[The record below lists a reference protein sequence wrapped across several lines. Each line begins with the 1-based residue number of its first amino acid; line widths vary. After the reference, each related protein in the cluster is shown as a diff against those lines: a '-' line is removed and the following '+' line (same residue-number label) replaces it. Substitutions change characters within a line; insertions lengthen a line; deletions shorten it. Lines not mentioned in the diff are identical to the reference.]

1 MTASAASP
9 NKHSVFFPFIFEIK
23 CESINFEAFITM
35 KWFTSTSF
43 EILTAGKHTATL
55 FEEETFASVTN
66 VRLSDVTDDVAVD
79 AG

>member
-1 MTASAASP
+1 
-9 NKHSVFFPFIFEIK
+9 
-23 CESINFEAFITM
+23 M